1 MSTVFETA
9 SQVTGVASGAIP
21 AYARVT
27 GPVGNSRT
35 FTVAAVDDRADAI
48 LNQAKALADGET
60 GLFKLLSGADTN
72 YGIAAGAIAAGAK
85 VYGAADGEIN
95 DVQAVGAFAEGVA
108 VTAATA
114 DGDVIEWRYKPELT
128 AGT

>member
-1 MSTVFETA
+1 MSTSFDIA
-9 SQVTGVASGAIP
+9 AQVTGVASGAIP

-27 GPVGNSRT
+27 GPVGDSRT
-35 FTVAAVDDRADAI
+35 FTVAAADDRADAI
-48 LNQAKALADGET
+48 LLSAEGLADGET

-72 YGIAAGAIAAGAK
+72 YGIAAGEIAAGAK
-85 VYGAADGEIN
+85 VYGAADGELN

-108 VTAATA
+108 ITAASA

>member
-9 SQVTGVASGAIP
+9 AQVTGVASGAIP

-27 GPVGNSRT
+27 GPVGDTRT
-35 FTVAAVDDRADAI
+35 FTVAAVGDRADAI
-48 LNQAKALADGET
+48 LHQGVALADGET

-72 YGIAAGAIAAGAK
+72 YGIADGAITAGAK
-85 VYGAADGEIN
+85 VYGDADGELSAT
-95 DVQAVGAFAEGVA
+95 QETGAFAEGVA
-108 VTAATA
+108 ITAATA

-128 AGT
+128 AGS

>member
-1 MSTVFETA
+1 MSTTFDTA
-9 SQVTGVASGAIP
+9 AQITGEASGAIP
-21 AYARVT
+21 QYARVT
-27 GPVGNSRT
+27 GPVGEDRV
-35 FTVAAVDDRADAI
+35 FTVAAVDDRADAV
-48 LNQAKALADGET
+48 LLSPALADGEK

-72 YGIAAGAIAAGAK
+72 YGIAAGAITAGDK

-108 VTAATA
+108 VTAAAA